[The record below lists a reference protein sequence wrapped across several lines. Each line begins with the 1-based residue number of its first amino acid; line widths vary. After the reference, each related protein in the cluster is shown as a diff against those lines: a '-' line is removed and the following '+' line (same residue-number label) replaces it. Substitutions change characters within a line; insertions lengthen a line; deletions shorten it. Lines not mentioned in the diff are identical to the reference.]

1 MEGTKTYSNNGE
13 KINYASTFMDV
24 AKSSGVSAYHI
35 ASRIKQE
42 QGQKGTSPLISGTYS
57 GYEGYY
63 NYFNFSATGS
73 TKAQIYKNGL
83 SFAKKQGWNTRV
95 KSISGGA
102 VKVGSN
108 YINKGQNTLYFEKFN
123 VVNTSSLYFHQY
135 MGNATAALTE
145 GQSLAKGYSD
155 KNQAFVFKIPVYNNM
170 PSSAVGFDKA
180 GDTNN
185 YLQSLAISGVA
196 LTPAFNGAT
205 TSYSAVVS
213 NAISSV
219 TVSADAVSGNSGV
232 SGTGSYSLAVGNNT
246 IRVNCKSQSG
256 DTRTY
261 TININRQAA
270 SANNAGGNNNQNNNN
285 PNNTDVNITSGKY
298 SIGTYITGIEPG
310 TGAADFVK
318 NIAVSASGTVKLL
331 TSSGSEN
338 SGKIA
343 TGNKVAVYD
352 ASGNLKKTYDIVI
365 YGDINGDGAVNALDM
380 IKLNRHILGKGT
392 LTGAYLEAADANR
405 KRDGGN
411 ALDMIIMNRHILG
424 KSKISQ
430 N

>member
-1 MEGTKTYSNNGE
+1 M
-13 KINYASTFMDV
+13 
-24 AKSSGVSAYHI
+24 
-35 ASRIKQE
+35 
-42 QGQKGTSPLISGTYS
+42 
-57 GYEGYY
+57 
-63 NYFNFSATGS
+63 
-73 TKAQIYKNGL
+73 
-83 SFAKKQGWNTRV
+83 
-95 KSISGGA
+95 
-102 VKVGSN
+102 
-108 YINKGQNTLYFEKFN
+108 
-123 VVNTSSLYFHQY
+123 
-135 MGNATAALTE
+135 
-145 GQSLAKGYSD
+145 
-155 KNQAFVFKIPVYNNM
+155 
-170 PSSAVGFDKA
+170 
-180 GDTNN
+180 
-185 YLQSLAISGVA
+185 
-196 LTPAFNGAT
+196 
-205 TSYSAVVS
+205 
-213 NAISSV
+213 

-270 SANNAGGNNNQNNNN
+270 SANNAGGNNNQNN
-285 PNNTDVNITSGKY
+285 TDVNITSGKY
-298 SIGTYITGIEPG
+298 SIGTYIKGIEPG

-318 NIAVSASGTVKLL
+318 NIAVSASGRVKLL

-338 SGKIA
+338 SGKVA

-352 ASGNLKKTYDIVI
+352 ASGNLKKTYDIVV

-392 LTGAYLEAADANR
+392 LTGAHLEAADANR
-405 KRDGGN
+405 KGDGGN

>member
-1 MEGTKTYSNNGE
+1 
-13 KINYASTFMDV
+13 
-24 AKSSGVSAYHI
+24 
-35 ASRIKQE
+35 
-42 QGQKGTSPLISGTYS
+42 
-57 GYEGYY
+57 
-63 NYFNFSATGS
+63 
-73 TKAQIYKNGL
+73 
-83 SFAKKQGWNTRV
+83 
-95 KSISGGA
+95 
-102 VKVGSN
+102 
-108 YINKGQNTLYFEKFN
+108 
-123 VVNTSSLYFHQY
+123 
-135 MGNATAALTE
+135 
-145 GQSLAKGYSD
+145 
-155 KNQAFVFKIPVYNNM
+155 M
-170 PSSAVGFDKA
+170 PSSAVGFNKA

-246 IRVNCKSQSG
+246 IKVNCKSQSG

-270 SANNAGGNNNQNNNN
+270 PADNNNSGGNNNQ
-285 PNNTDVNITSGKY
+285 NNTDVNITSGKY

-338 SGKIA
+338 SGKVA

-352 ASGNLKKTYDIVI
+352 ASGNLKKTYDIVVLFPT
-365 YGDINGDGAVNALDM
+365 AS
-380 IKLNRHILGKGT
+380 
-392 LTGAYLEAADANR
+392 E
-405 KRDGGN
+405 
-411 ALDMIIMNRHILG
+411 
-424 KSKISQ
+424 
-430 N
+430 

>member
-1 MEGTKTYSNNGE
+1 M
-13 KINYASTFMDV
+13 
-24 AKSSGVSAYHI
+24 
-35 ASRIKQE
+35 
-42 QGQKGTSPLISGTYS
+42 
-57 GYEGYY
+57 
-63 NYFNFSATGS
+63 
-73 TKAQIYKNGL
+73 
-83 SFAKKQGWNTRV
+83 
-95 KSISGGA
+95 
-102 VKVGSN
+102 GSN

-185 YLQSLAISGVA
+185 YLQSLAISGVT

-246 IRVNCKSQSG
+246 IKVKCKSQSG

-285 PNNTDVNITSGKY
+285 QNNTDVNITSGKY

-352 ASGNLKKTYDIVI
+352 ASGNLKKTYDIVV

-392 LTGAYLEAADANR
+392 LTGSYLEAADANR
-405 KRDGGN
+405 KGDGGN

>member
-1 MEGTKTYSNNGE
+1 
-13 KINYASTFMDV
+13 
-24 AKSSGVSAYHI
+24 
-35 ASRIKQE
+35 
-42 QGQKGTSPLISGTYS
+42 
-57 GYEGYY
+57 
-63 NYFNFSATGS
+63 
-73 TKAQIYKNGL
+73 
-83 SFAKKQGWNTRV
+83 
-95 KSISGGA
+95 
-102 VKVGSN
+102 
-108 YINKGQNTLYFEKFN
+108 
-123 VVNTSSLYFHQY
+123 
-135 MGNATAALTE
+135 MGNVTAAMTE
-145 GQSLAKGYSD
+145 GRNLAKGYSD

-170 PSSAVGFDKA
+170 PSSAVGFNKA

-185 YLQSLAISGVA
+185 YLQSLSISGVS
-196 LTPAFNGAT
+196 LTPAFNGTT

-219 TVSADAVSGNSGV
+219 SITAKAVSGNSSI

-246 IRVNCKSQSG
+246 VKIRCKSQSG

-261 TININRQAA
+261 TININRQVAPA
-270 SANNAGGNNNQNNNN
+270 GNNNSGGNNQGNNSQNN
-285 PNNTDVNITSGKY
+285 TEVNISSGKY
-298 SIGTYITGIEPG
+298 RIGSYITGIEPG
-310 TGAADFVK
+310 TG
-318 NIAVSASGTVKLL
+318 SVKLL
-331 TSSGSEN
+331 TSSGSGN
-338 SGKIA
+338 SGKVA

-392 LTGAYLEAADANR
+392 LTGAHLEAADANR
-405 KRDGGN
+405 KDDGGN

>member
-1 MEGTKTYSNNGE
+1 M
-13 KINYASTFMDV
+13 
-24 AKSSGVSAYHI
+24 
-35 ASRIKQE
+35 
-42 QGQKGTSPLISGTYS
+42 
-57 GYEGYY
+57 
-63 NYFNFSATGS
+63 
-73 TKAQIYKNGL
+73 
-83 SFAKKQGWNTRV
+83 
-95 KSISGGA
+95 
-102 VKVGSN
+102 
-108 YINKGQNTLYFEKFN
+108 
-123 VVNTSSLYFHQY
+123 
-135 MGNATAALTE
+135 
-145 GQSLAKGYSD
+145 
-155 KNQAFVFKIPVYNNM
+155 
-170 PSSAVGFDKA
+170 
-180 GDTNN
+180 
-185 YLQSLAISGVA
+185 
-196 LTPAFNGAT
+196 
-205 TSYSAVVS
+205 VS

-219 TVSADAVSGNSGV
+219 SITAKAVSGNSSI

-246 IRVNCKSQSG
+246 VKISCKSQSG

-270 SANNAGGNNNQNNNN
+270 PAGNNNSGGNNQGNNSQNN
-285 PNNTDVNITSGKY
+285 TEVNITSGKY
-298 SIGTYITGIEPG
+298 KIGSYITGIEPG

-318 NIAVSASGTVKLL
+318 NIAVSASGSVKLL

-338 SGKIA
+338 SGKVA

-392 LTGAYLEAADANR
+392 LTGAHLEAADANR
-405 KRDGGN
+405 KGDGGN

>member
-1 MEGTKTYSNNGE
+1 
-13 KINYASTFMDV
+13 MDV

-42 QGQKGTSPLISGTYS
+42 QGINGTSPLISGTYS

-63 NYFNFSATGS
+63 NFFNFSATGS
-73 TKAQIYKNGL
+73 TKALIYKNGL

-95 KSISGGA
+95 KSISGGS

-135 MGNATAALTE
+135 MGNVTAAMTE
-145 GQSLAKGYSD
+145 GRNLAKGYSD

-170 PSSAVGFDKA
+170 PSSAVGFNKA

-185 YLQSLAISGVA
+185 YLQSLSISGVS
-196 LTPAFNGAT
+196 LTPAFNGTT

-219 TVSADAVSGNSGV
+219 SITAKAVSGNSSI

-246 IRVNCKSQSG
+246 VKIRCKSQSG

-261 TININRQAA
+261 TININRQVAPA
-270 SANNAGGNNNQNNNN
+270 GNNNSGGNNQGNNSQNN
-285 PNNTDVNITSGKY
+285 TEVNITSGKY
-298 SIGTYITGIEPG
+298 RIGSYITGIEPG

-318 NIAVSASGTVKLL
+318 NIAVSASGSVKLL

-338 SGKIA
+338 SGKVA

-392 LTGAYLEAADANR
+392 LTGAHLEAADANR
-405 KRDGGN
+405 KDDGGN